1 MTKTGLLDKYLEARE
16 GMVRLLKERGI
27 SDERLLAA
35 MLKVERHLFVPLP
48 LRNHAYDDAALPIGE
63 GQTIS
68 QPFTVAIMTEA
79 LCINELDKI
88 LEIGT
93 GSGYQAALLAE
104 MGARVF
110 TIERI
115 SSLLKNARQVLESLN
130 IRFVSKES
138 DGTIGWSQFAPFDG
152 IVVTAGAPEIP
163 RALVEQLKVG
173 GRLVVPV
180 GSQSFQRMKVITKVS
195 DENEFEILDK
205 ADFKFVP
212 LIGREGWPED
222 SFPEGPSGL
231 ENDR

>member
-1 MTKTGLLDKYLEARE
+1 MTKTGLLDKYKEARQD
-16 GMVRLLKERGI
+16 MVRLLRERGI
-27 SDERLLAA
+27 SDEHILSA
-35 MLKVERHLFVPLP
+35 MMNVERHLFVPLP

-79 LCINELDKI
+79 LCVKNLDKV

-93 GSGYQAALLAE
+93 GSGYQAAILAE
-104 MGARVF
+104 IGARVF

-115 SSLLKNARQVLESLN
+115 PSLLRNARQVLESLN
-130 IRFVSKES
+130 VRFVSKES

-163 RALVEQLKVG
+163 KPLVRQLKVG
-173 GRLVVPV
+173 GKLVVPV
-180 GSQSFQRMKVITKVS
+180 GSHSFQQMKVITKIN
-195 DENEFEILDK
+195 DNDEFELEDK

-212 LIGREGWPED
+212 LIGKEGWPEESLGHED
-222 SFPEGPSGL
+222 
-231 ENDR
+231 DK

>member
-1 MTKTGLLDKYLEARE
+1 MTKTGLLDKYLAARE
-16 GMVRLLKERGI
+16 DMVRLLKDRGI
-27 SDERLLAA
+27 SDERVLEA

-68 QPFTVAIMTEA
+68 QPFTVAIMTDA
-79 LCINELDKI
+79 LCVKALDKI

-93 GSGYQAALLAE
+93 GSGYQAAILAE

-115 SSLLKNARQVLESLN
+115 PSLLRNARQVLESLN
-130 IRFVSKES
+130 VRFVSKES
-138 DGTIGWSQFAPFDG
+138 DGTIGWSQFTPYDG

-163 RALVEQLKVG
+163 KALVEQLRIG
-173 GRLVVPV
+173 GKLVVPV
-180 GSQSFQRMKVITKVS
+180 GSHSFQQMKIITKIN
-195 DENEFEILDK
+195 DRNEFEVIDK

-212 LIGREGWPED
+212 LIGKEGWPEESMD
-222 SFPEGPSGL
+222 H
-231 ENDR
+231 ENDK

>member
-1 MTKTGLLDKYLEARE
+1 MTKTGLLDKYLAARDD
-16 GMVRLLKERGI
+16 MVRLLEERGI
-27 SDERLLAA
+27 SDERVLAA

-68 QPFTVAIMTEA
+68 QPFTVAIMTES
-79 LCINELDKI
+79 LCVRDLDKI

-93 GSGYQAALLAE
+93 GSGYQAAILAE

-115 SSLLKNARQVLESLN
+115 PSLLKNARQVLESLN
-130 IRFVSKES
+130 LRFVSKES

-163 RALVEQLKVG
+163 KALVEQLKIG

-180 GSQSFQRMKVITKVS
+180 GSHNFQQMKIITKIN
-195 DENEFEILDK
+195 DNNEFEIVDK
-205 ADFKFVP
+205 ADFRFVP

-222 SFPEGPSGL
+222 PSGR
-231 ENDR
+231 ENGK

>member
-1 MTKTGLLDKYLEARE
+1 
-16 GMVRLLKERGI
+16 MVRLLRERGI
-27 SDERLLAA
+27 SDEHILSA
-35 MLKVERHLFVPLP
+35 MMNVERHLFVPLP

-79 LCINELDKI
+79 LCVKNLDKV

-93 GSGYQAALLAE
+93 GSGYQAAILAE
-104 MGARVF
+104 IGARVF

-115 SSLLKNARQVLESLN
+115 PSLLRNARQVLESLN
-130 IRFVSKES
+130 VRFVSKES

-163 RALVEQLKVG
+163 KPLVRQLKVG
-173 GRLVVPV
+173 GKLVVPV
-180 GSQSFQRMKVITKVS
+180 GSHSFQQMKVITKIN
-195 DENEFEILDK
+195 DNDEFELEDK

-212 LIGREGWPED
+212 LIGKEGWPEESLGHED
-222 SFPEGPSGL
+222 
-231 ENDR
+231 DK

>member
-16 GMVRLLKERGI
+16 DMVRFLKERGI
-27 SDERLLAA
+27 SDSRVLTA
-35 MLKVERHLFVPLP
+35 MMRVERHLFVPIP

-79 LCINELDKI
+79 LCFKELDKV

-93 GSGYQAALLAE
+93 GSGYQTAVLAA

-115 SSLLKNARQVLESLN
+115 QSLLKNARQVLESLN
-130 IRFVSKES
+130 VRFVSKES

-152 IVVTAGAPEIP
+152 IIVTAGAPDIP
-163 RALVEQLKVG
+163 KPLVEQLKIG
-173 GRLVVPV
+173 GKLVVPV
-180 GSQSFQRMKVITKVS
+180 GTHDFQQMKIVTKT
-195 DENEFEILDK
+195 DDNNDFEVVDK
-205 ADFKFVP
+205 SDFKFVP
-212 LIGREGWPED
+212 LIGKEGWPEG
-222 SFPEGPSGL
+222 SFGREKNG
-231 ENDR
+231 

>member
-16 GMVRLLKERGI
+16 DMVRLLKDRGI
-27 SDERLLAA
+27 SDQQVLSA
-35 MLKVERHLFVPLP
+35 MMEVERHLFVPLP

-68 QPFTVAIMTEA
+68 QPYTVAIMTEA
-79 LCINELDKI
+79 LCIGKFDKV

-93 GSGYQAALLAE
+93 GSGYQTAVLAA

-130 IRFVSKES
+130 VRFVSKES

-163 RALVEQLKVG
+163 KRLVEQLKVG
-173 GRLVVPV
+173 RKLVVPV
-180 GSQSFQRMKVITKVS
+180 GSHSFQQMKVITKVN
-195 DENEFEILDK
+195 DNNEFEIVDK

-212 LIGREGWPED
+212 LIGKEGWPED
-222 SFPEGPSGL
+222 SFPEGTG
-231 ENDR
+231 